1 MSVDPGTRLE
11 AVLGRREWTV
21 RSGHH
26 QAVADVAPALRRA
39 AVADDGVVE
48 AVEHP
53 DAWALGVQ
61 WHPEDDDGPALPRE
75 LLWSALATAAAT
87 RPHPR

>member
-1 MSVDPGTRLE
+1 M
-11 AVLGRREWTV
+11 

-26 QAVADVAPALRRA
+26 QAGADVAPALRRA

-53 DAWALGVQ
+53 TAWALGVQ
-61 WHPEDDDGPALPRE
+61 WHPEDDDGSGEDRT
-75 LLWSALATAAAT
+75 LLWTALRQAAVVRAAD
-87 RPHPR
+87 RAGVLND